1 MPKST
6 TKLGWLVKLKSIQ
19 GLELSEMWFGSF
31 KSLVSPY
38 WHVKLSSLAPSGVVL
53 SVKHH
58 LLNLAL
64 KSPMMTVRKEFFCVS
79 ASSVKSKL

>member
-6 TKLGWLVKLKSIQ
+6 TKLGWLVKNKWMQDLW
-19 GLELSEMWFGSF
+19 LSEMWVGSC
-31 KSLVSPY
+31 KSWVSPS
-38 WHVKLSSLAPSGVVL
+38 WDVKLSSLAPSGVILLVE
-53 SVKHH
+53 HH

-64 KSPMMTVRKEFFCVS
+64 KFPMMAVRKGFFFVS